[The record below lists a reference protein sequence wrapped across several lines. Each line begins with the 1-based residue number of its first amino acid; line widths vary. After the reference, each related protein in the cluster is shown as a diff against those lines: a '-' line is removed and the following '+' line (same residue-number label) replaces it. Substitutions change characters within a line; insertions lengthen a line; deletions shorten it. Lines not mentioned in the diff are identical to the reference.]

1 MSTEGACAV
10 RPDRSGFPPASDDPE
25 LDGIVRLAAHVGGSP
40 AFVALGRR
48 AGSGPRTW
56 LLRGVDGE
64 VRGSLTVGAAALDA
78 DRRAGLDLVA
88 AQAGAL
94 LERRDREGKLLDV
107 IDVLQHEDQVA
118 TLVDRV
124 APELE
129 AGLAAVHG
137 HLALAGGPL
146 RGETSA
152 PAAACVS
159 AALTAVDRM
168 RGLVDH
174 LIDRTPPE
182 LLLSDAAIDLRAL
195 VTEFTA
201 EFTGPELVG
210 GDPAAV
216 RSLVRAMLGSAS
228 ADVRVRAGLR
238 SGGGWWLEVVPA
250 DGVAPDACVHAA
262 EIAGGVL
269 DLTELPDGST
279 AIRVTFPPP

>member
-1 MSTEGACAV
+1 V
-10 RPDRSGFPPASDDPE
+10 RPDRNGLRPASDDPE

-40 AFVALGRR
+40 AFVALGPRT
-48 AGSGPRTW
+48 GSGPRTW
-56 LLRGVDGE
+56 LLRGGDGE
-64 VRGSLTVGAAALDA
+64 VRGSLTVGAASLDVS
-78 DRRAGLDLVA
+78 RRAGLDLVA

-94 LERRDREGKLLDV
+94 LERREREGRLLDV

-118 TLVDRV
+118 ELVDQV

-159 AALTAVDRM
+159 AASTVVDRM
-168 RGLVDH
+168 RRLVEH
-174 LIDRTPPE
+174 LLDRTPPE
-182 LLLSDAAIDLRAL
+182 LLSTGGSIDLRAL

-210 GDPAAV
+210 GDAVAV
-216 RSLVRAMLGSAS
+216 RNLVRVLLGSAS

-238 SGGGWWLEVVPA
+238 GGGGWWLEVAPA
-250 DGVAPDACVHAA
+250 DGAAPDACVHAA
-262 EIAGGVL
+262 EVAGGLL